1 MNGQPRRAY
10 SYWAYS
16 GLALSSKPPSLTPIA
31 RTGLETRLED
41 CFAVLRNT
49 TSSPGSSRHWGP
61 LATTTATATRTTKN
75 PIGLD

>member
-16 GLALSSKPPSLTPIA
+16 GLALSSKPPSQTLIV

-41 CFAVLRNT
+41 WFHQFERGNASLGTFSNEY
-49 TSSPGSSRHWGP
+49 GDGN
-61 LATTTATATRTTKN
+61 RTKKK
-75 PIGLD
+75 ILGLD